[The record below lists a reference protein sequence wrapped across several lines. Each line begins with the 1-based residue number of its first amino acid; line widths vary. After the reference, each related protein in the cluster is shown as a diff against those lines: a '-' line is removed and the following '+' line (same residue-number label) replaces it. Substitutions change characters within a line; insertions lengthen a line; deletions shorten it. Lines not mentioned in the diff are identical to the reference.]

1 MRPRTYTIT
10 RVGRYTQTIFATPG
24 EAVDYALRAVS
35 TIVITIV
42 EILGCV
48 RLATSSPGPRPA
60 VAEAIKKGRSSSKKV
75 GAFG

>member
-1 MRPRTYTIT
+1 M
-10 RVGRYTQTIFATPG
+10 
-24 EAVDYALRAVS
+24 DYALRAVS